1 MEKYLQNKK
10 LVIYGVSGILFI
22 GLCIILFC
30 DRKVTCTFESKQD
43 NHVINAKYIIKYKN
57 GYVKKVKINQIV
69 TTDEKSIIDKYNK
82 QFEKQYSSNKKYYGG
97 YDYKITIKDDSI
109 SSNVVINYKKFDMN
123 KFIKNNEAMK
133 QYTKDGKFTIE
144 GAKKMYEASGAICK

>member
-1 MEKYLQNKK
+1 MKKYLQNKK

-82 QFEKQYSSNKKYYGG
+82 QFEKQYSSNKKNYGG